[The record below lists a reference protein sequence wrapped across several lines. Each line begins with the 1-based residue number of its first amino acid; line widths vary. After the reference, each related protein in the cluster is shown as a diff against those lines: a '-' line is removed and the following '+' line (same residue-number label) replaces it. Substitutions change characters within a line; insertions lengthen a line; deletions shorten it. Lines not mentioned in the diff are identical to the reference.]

1 MPRGLVSPVGRIGL
15 PIFYHREGKPVN
27 HPIPIPYEEGDEP
40 VHTDDHLF
48 CSDPACPC
56 HEESESLA
64 QVQSWISDGL
74 ITTEDA
80 DRIYRG
86 MTV

>member
-48 CSDPACPC
+48 CDDPMCPC
-56 HEESESLA
+56 HEESAFTE

-80 DRIYRG
+80 DRLYRG
-86 MTV
+86 MTL